1 MKKLLKELSISLI
14 MMFVCFIVGQMTLG
28 CATKSPVKIQE
39 DTITE
44 SRENIRE
51 SGKSTVQEDIK
62 ELSSTVQEIVRKAME
77 KLEIKTEKT
86 TYTPPDSTGKQYLM
100 DKTITT
106 INKDT
111 RQEEESRTEISDTL
125 SATITRND
133 STDTDMTLQ
142 STANIHQEAERK
154 SAISLWQA
162 ALMFLGGVTL
172 IYIGIKIYKKKLP

>member
-14 MMFVCFIVGQMTLG
+14 MMFVCFIVGLMTPG
-28 CATKSPVKIQE
+28 CATNPPVKIQE
-39 DTITE
+39 DTVTE

-51 SGKSTVQEDIK
+51 SGKSTVEEDIK

-77 KLEIKTEKT
+77 KQEIKTEKT
-86 TYTPPDSTGKQYLM
+86 TYTPPDSTGKQYLK
-100 DKTITT
+100 DKTTTT

-111 RQEEESRTEISDTL
+111 RQEEESRTETSGTL
-125 SATITRND
+125 NATITCND
-133 STDTDMTLQ
+133 STDMTLQ
-142 STANIHQEAERK
+142 STANIDQEAERK
-154 SAISLWQA
+154 SAISWWQE

>member
-1 MKKLLKELSISLI
+1 MRKILKEFSISLI
-14 MMFVCFIVGQMTLG
+14 LMFVLFIVGLFTPG
-28 CATKSPVKIQE
+28 CATKPPVVIKE
-39 DTITE
+39 NTVTE
-44 SRENIRE
+44 SHEDIRE
-51 SGKSTVQEDIK
+51 TGKSTVEEDIK

-86 TYTPPDSTGKQYLM
+86 TYTPPDSTGKQYVK
-100 DKTITT
+100 DKTTTT

-111 RQEEESRTEISDTL
+111 RQEEESRTETSGTL
-125 SATITRND
+125 NATITRND

-154 SAISLWQA
+154 SAIAWWQA

-172 IYIGIKIYKKKLP
+172 IYIGIKIYKKKQP